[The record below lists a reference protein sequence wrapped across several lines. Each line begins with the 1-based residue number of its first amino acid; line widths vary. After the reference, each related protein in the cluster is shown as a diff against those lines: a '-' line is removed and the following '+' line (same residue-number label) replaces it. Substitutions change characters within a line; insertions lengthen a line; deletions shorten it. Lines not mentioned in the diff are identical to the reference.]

1 VSRRPTS
8 DEQGG
13 ATVEAVSAA
22 GPATDPSVATAVLAA
37 VGAARGVRV
46 SLAVLALVSGAAALW
61 MGQSLFLPIVIA
73 VLLTLL
79 LTPAVDFTDR
89 IGVPRWLGAA
99 LVVVG
104 LFAGLA
110 GAATQL
116 TGPAERWLNPRSP
129 EWRKL
134 EDRVRALKRP
144 LEQLQEAQGR
154 VAGIAETPGQPKVRE
169 VLVERRDMMA
179 TLGGAKPIVVG
190 SVSTIVLLYFLL
202 VSGDMFLRKLI
213 RVLPRM
219 TDKKTAVGIAR
230 TIQTEIGRY
239 FFTIAMINL
248 GLGLATTVLMLLLG
262 MPSAIFWGALVA
274 VLNFIPYAGPAVSL
288 TLLTAGAF
296 VSLDTWAHIMMVPLC
311 FFVLVLIEG
320 QLVQPVLVGRR
331 LRLNVVV
338 TFLAVLFW
346 GWLWGLGGV
355 AVAVPLLVVLKIC
368 ADHIEAMSTIGEFV
382 SRDEPA
388 RLLVREAATASPAR
402 PGGNLE
408 HK

>member
-1 VSRRPTS
+1 VSERPDS
-8 DEQGG
+8 RD
-13 ATVEAVSAA
+13 
-22 GPATDPSVATAVLAA
+22 PALESVADTSIEAA
-37 VGAARGVRV
+37 VVAASSATRGVRA
-46 SLAVLALVSGAAALW
+46 SLAVLALVSGAAALSL
-61 MGQSLFLPIVIA
+61 GQSLFLPIVIA
-73 VLLTLL
+73 ILLTLL

-89 IGVPRWLGAA
+89 IGLPRWLGSA
-99 LVVVG
+99 VVVAG
-104 LFAGLA
+104 LFAGLL

-116 TGPAERWLNPRSP
+116 TAPAERWLNPKSP

-134 EDRVRALKRP
+134 EERIRSIKRP
-144 LEQLQEAQGR
+144 LEQIQEAQGR
-154 VAGIAETPGQPKVRE
+154 VAGITEGPGQPKVRE
-169 VLVERRDMMA
+169 VLVERPSMMT
-179 TLGGAKPIVVG
+179 TLGGAKPILVG
-190 SVSTIVLLYFLL
+190 SVSTVVLLYFLL
-202 VSGDMFLRKLI
+202 ASGDMFLRKLI

-248 GLGLATTVLMLLLG
+248 GLGLATATLMMLLG
-262 MPSAIFWGALVA
+262 MPSAVFWGALVA
-274 VLNFIPYAGPAVSL
+274 LLNFIPYAGPAVSL

-296 VSLDTWAHIMMVPLC
+296 VSLDTWTQIMMVPLC

-338 TFLAVLFW
+338 TFLAVLLW

-355 AVAVPLLVVLKIC
+355 AVAVPILVVLKIC
-368 ADHIEAMSTIGEFV
+368 ADHIDSMSTIGEFV
-382 SRDEPA
+382 SRDEPVKIVP
-388 RLLVREAATASPAR
+388 RELVATGVVPQ
-402 PGGNLE
+402 GGTVE